1 MRASGD
7 LIQLAVL
14 TLILYQ
20 GLKKA
25 CKKDLFIRLEFEVSF
40 LVTNEDP

>member
-1 MRASGD
+1 MRRSGG
-7 LIQLAVL
+7 LILLSVLA
-14 TLILYQ
+14 LILYQ

-25 CKKDLFIRLEFEVSF
+25 CKKDLFILLEFEVSF

>member
-14 TLILYQ
+14 ALILYQ

-25 CKKDLFIRLEFEVSF
+25 CKKDLFILLEFEVSF

>member
-1 MRASGD
+1 MRRSGG
-7 LIQLAVL
+7 LILLSVL

-25 CKKDLFIRLEFEVSF
+25 CKKDVFILLEFEVSF

>member
-14 TLILYQ
+14 ALILYQ

-40 LVTNEDP
+40 LVTSEDP